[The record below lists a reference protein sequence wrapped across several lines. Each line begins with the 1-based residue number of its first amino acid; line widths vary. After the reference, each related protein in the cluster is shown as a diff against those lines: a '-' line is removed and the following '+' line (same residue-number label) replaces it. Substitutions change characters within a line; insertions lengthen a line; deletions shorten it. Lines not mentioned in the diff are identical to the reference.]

1 LFAPALV
8 CLAAA
13 LAAALVWAHFANR
26 ASKIDSVAALP
37 FTVNDPDADYLGEG
51 IAESITNTLSRPPE
65 LNVTSSNSVR
75 GCKGREVDA
84 RELGRDLEVDAGL
97 LGKIRRV
104 GKELT
109 INVELVDTRNG
120 RQIWG
125 ENFSLKASDLLTV
138 QDRISR
144 GVASLLQPPLLFKAI
159 AASRGLCC
167 NK

>member
-1 LFAPALV
+1 
-8 CLAAA
+8 
-13 LAAALVWAHFANR
+13 
-26 ASKIDSVAALP
+26 
-37 FTVNDPDADYLGEG
+37 VNGPDADYLGEG
-51 IAESITNTLSRPPE
+51 IAETITNTLSRLPE

-75 GCKGREVDA
+75 GYKGREVDA

-97 LGKIRRV
+97 LGKIRRA

-138 QDRISR
+138 QVRISR
-144 GVASLLQPPLLFKAI
+144 GVASLLRPPLLFKAI
-159 AASRGLCC
+159 AAYRGLCC